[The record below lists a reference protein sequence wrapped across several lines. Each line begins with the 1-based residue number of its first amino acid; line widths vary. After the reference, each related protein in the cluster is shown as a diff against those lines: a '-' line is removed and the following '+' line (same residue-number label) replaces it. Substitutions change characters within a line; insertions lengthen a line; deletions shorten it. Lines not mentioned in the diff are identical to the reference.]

1 MVKLENQT
9 VDGVRVVR
17 VSGAL
22 NQQGVD
28 VVENEFQAAL
38 PDGARAVVDLAD
50 VDLIT
55 TPGIALIISASKRL
69 RNTSGRVVFSA
80 ATGNV
85 RELMRRCRLDEVLE
99 FAGDRK
105 EAVEK
110 AKT

>member
-9 VDGVRVVR
+9 VDGVRVVS
-17 VSGAL
+17 VTGAL

-28 VVENEFQAAL
+28 VVENDFQAAL
-38 PDGARAVVDLAD
+38 PDGARAVVDLAK

-55 TPGIALIISASKRL
+55 TPGLALIISASKRL

-85 RELMRRCRLDEVLE
+85 RELMRRCRLDELQHIPP
-99 FAGDRK
+99 DRTQ
-105 EAVEK
+105 AVDRP
-110 AKT
+110 KT